1 MWNNRAPFALHE
13 DGRAGRR
20 GGSKIRTQ
28 PLRILAPGA
37 TLARIEPALP
47 AVPLNS
53 HKAVTQLLQSVP
65 AITRSAFPMIRLMK
79 SAALA
84 VAVSLSATS
93 AFAAENVR
101 LTGSGASFPA
111 PIYLTWFKDFSKKTD
126 GVTVDY
132 QSKGSGAGV
141 QDFLNKTV
149 DFAASDSAMS
159 EADIAKV
166 SEGVQLLPMTAGEIV
181 LAYNLPGN
189 PKGLKLPREVY
200 SNIFLGKITQWND
213 PKIAAANPELKLP
226 AMPITVVVRADS
238 SGTNAVFTKHLSAI
252 NPDFKAALGEGNTV
266 NWPATDK
273 FIKSPKNDGVTATV
287 RQTPGA
293 IGYIEYGFA
302 KLAKVDFAQLQNKAG
317 HYVVPNAESGAEA
330 LAAVQMPENLVAT
343 LPDPEG
349 AKSYP
354 ITSYTWMIF
363 RKDNGNPA
371 KAKAMRDMVEYS
383 LTEGQKVADSMGYI
397 PLPPSVVE
405 QVRKASQSIQ

>member
-1 MWNNRAPFALHE
+1 M
-13 DGRAGRR
+13 
-20 GGSKIRTQ
+20 K
-28 PLRILAPGA
+28 
-37 TLARIEPALP
+37 
-47 AVPLNS
+47 
-53 HKAVTQLLQSVP
+53 
-65 AITRSAFPMIRLMK
+65 RLMK

-84 VAVSLSATS
+84 VAVSLCATS
-93 AFAAENVR
+93 AAFASENVR

-111 PIYLTWFKDFSKKTD
+111 PIYLTWFKDFSKNTA

-166 SEGVQLLPMTAGEIV
+166 GEGVQLLPMTAGEIV

-189 PKGLKLPREVY
+189 PKGLKLPRDVY

-213 PKIAAANPELKLP
+213 PQIAAANPELKLP
-226 AMPITVVVRADS
+226 ATPITVVVRADS
-238 SGTNAVFTKHLSAI
+238 SGTTAVFTKHLSAI
-252 NPDFKAALGEGNTV
+252 NADFKQGLGEGNTV

-302 KLAKVDFAQLQNKAG
+302 KLAKVDFGVLQNKAG
-317 HYVVPNAESGAEA
+317 QYVVPNAESGAEA
-330 LAAVQMPENLVAT
+330 LAAVNMPENLVAW
-343 LPDPEG
+343 LPDPTG

-371 KAKAMRDMVEYS
+371 KAKAMREMVEYS
-383 LTEGQKVADSMGYI
+383 LTKGQTIADSMGYI
-397 PLPPSVVE
+397 PLPPSVVD
-405 QVRKASQSIQ
+405 QVRKASANIQ

>member
-1 MWNNRAPFALHE
+1 
-13 DGRAGRR
+13 
-20 GGSKIRTQ
+20 
-28 PLRILAPGA
+28 
-37 TLARIEPALP
+37 
-47 AVPLNS
+47 
-53 HKAVTQLLQSVP
+53 
-65 AITRSAFPMIRLMK
+65 MIRLMK

-84 VAVSLSATS
+84 VAVSLCATS
-93 AFAAENVR
+93 ASFAAESVR

-111 PIYLTWFKDFSKKTD
+111 PIYLTWFKDFSKNTA

-149 DFAASDSAMS
+149 DFAASDSAMKP
-159 EADIAKV
+159 EEIAKV
-166 SEGVQLLPMTAGEIV
+166 GEGVQLLPMTAGEIV

-189 PKGLKLPREVY
+189 PKGLKLPRDVY

-213 PKIAAANPELKLP
+213 PQIVAANPDLKLP
-226 AMPITVVVRADS
+226 ATPITVVVRADS
-238 SGTNAVFTKHLSAI
+238 SGTTAVFTKHLSAI
-252 NPDFKAALGEGNTV
+252 NPGFKDALGEGNTV

-317 HYVVPNAESGAEA
+317 QYVVPNAESGAEA
-330 LAAVQMPENLVAT
+330 LAAVNMPENLVAW
-343 LPDPEG
+343 LPDPDG

-371 KAKAMRDMVEYS
+371 KAKAMREMVEYS
-383 LTEGQKVADSMGYI
+383 LTEGQKIADSMGYI
-397 PLPPSVVE
+397 PLPQSVID
-405 QVRKASQSIQ
+405 QVRKASANIQ